1 MLKPLFA
8 TIRILF
14 AIRDYSLFATIR
26 YSRGMTR
33 RLVTTLSLVTAHPF
47 CNKKTKQYERD
58 ETIRNSG
65 KQNETKGG
73 IKQQKITV
81 KSLVEITRKRNM
93 KEKIN
98 LVPRTKGKALGM
110 RLRKCK
116 GVPNLYKASSSKI
129 VTTIAAPAVNQ
140 FF

>member
-1 MLKPLFA
+1 
-8 TIRILF
+8 
-14 AIRDYSLFATIR
+14 
-26 YSRGMTR
+26 MTR

-98 LVPRTKGKALGM
+98 LVPRVKGKAPGK
-110 RLRKCK
+110 RLRKKCK

-129 VTTIAAPAVNQ
+129 VTTIAVPAVNQ